1 MQDTY
6 WPEPQAP
13 YDERRQL
20 YLEYCAAQSPGGRT
34 GFISQIARLELGLDV
49 DEGPIREG
57 IAFVDSRQDCCD
69 FAVGGLLRILYRY
82 PDSPHISPALLDE
95 IRASLLRFKYWWDE
109 PAGDNRRCY
118 HTENHQIIFH
128 SDELLAGQLFP
139 DRTFQ
144 NDSRDGRYHIAH
156 ALHLIR
162 RWFRFRVQFGFS
174 EWLSNCYFDED
185 LLALVNLHDFAAQPE
200 VRHLAGRLIDVLM
213 FEMALHSYRGVFGC
227 THGRTYPRLIKG
239 ARGDTSATTIKL
251 MLGMGLFNTPHSLG
265 AVPLATSPY
274 RCPPPIEAIAADL
287 DAPIRCRERH
297 SMNIDDAPQYGLS
310 YDRIEDG
317 HLYWSIQDYVHPKI
331 YALSRRMFDE
341 YDVHLYEDYEAR
353 YQALY
358 QWQIDEYGKVVD
370 PNLEC
375 HAMTEVH
382 VETYRTPDYLLS
394 CAQDYRPGKPGYQQH
409 IWQATLGIDAV
420 AFTNH
425 PGSADERSRP
435 NYWAGNGVM
444 PRAAQH
450 ENLLVCVYHL
460 PPNDAFPFSH
470 AYFPREAYD
479 EVVEQGNWICARKG
493 NGYLALY
500 SQHPPRWLQDQ
511 EGRTVELR
519 ADAPDNI
526 WICEMGDRAAWES
539 FGAFVEAVA
548 EAEVDCQGMEARYV
562 SPSQGAVR
570 FGWEGPFEVGGQA
583 VALHDSPRF
592 DNPYCQCAFGA
603 EQIAIQRGGEALVL
617 DLGGYDS
624 LS

>member
-1 MQDTY
+1 
-6 WPEPQAP
+6 
-13 YDERRQL
+13 
-20 YLEYCAAQSPGGRT
+20 
-34 GFISQIARLELGLDV
+34 
-49 DEGPIREG
+49 
-57 IAFVDSRQDCCD
+57 
-69 FAVGGLLRILYRY
+69 
-82 PDSPHISPALLDE
+82 
-95 IRASLLRFKYWWDE
+95 
-109 PAGDNRRCY
+109 
-118 HTENHQIIFH
+118 
-128 SDELLAGQLFP
+128 
-139 DRTFQ
+139 
-144 NDSRDGRYHIAH
+144 
-156 ALHLIR
+156 
-162 RWFRFRVQFGFS
+162 
-174 EWLSNCYFDED
+174 
-185 LLALVNLHDFAAQPE
+185 
-200 VRHLAGRLIDVLM
+200 
-213 FEMALHSYRGVFGC
+213 
-227 THGRTYPRLIKG
+227 
-239 ARGDTSATTIKL
+239 
-251 MLGMGLFNTPHSLG
+251 
-265 AVPLATSPY
+265 
-274 RCPPPIEAIAADL
+274 
-287 DAPIRCRERH
+287 
-297 SMNIDDAPQYGLS
+297 
-310 YDRIEDG
+310 
-317 HLYWSIQDYVHPKI
+317 
-331 YALSRRMFDE
+331 MFDE

-420 AFTNH
+420 AFINH

-511 EGRTVELR
+511 EGCTVELR

-526 WICEMGDRAAWES
+526 WICEMGDRAAWGS
-539 FGAFVEAVA
+539 FDAFVEAVA